1 MRSPPTTR
9 HQRLMWGSEAV
20 STAFPIS
27 KPSLSW
33 FREWMRSR
41 RRLPQLP
48 EVEPALK
55 LVRAPTDLTG
65 ALQPT
70 IGELDIGV
78 ATVARQ
84 AQAEGGALMVRPAR
98 SLPRE
103 RPG

>member
-48 EVEPALK
+48 EVAAALK
-55 LVRAPTDLTG
+55 LVRAPTDLTD

-70 IGELDIGV
+70 IGEHDAGL
-78 ATVARQ
+78 ATVGGE
-84 AQAEGGALMVRPAR
+84 AQTEGGALLVRPAR
-98 SLPRE
+98 SVPRE